1 MVDQDKS
8 HLHGRHVS
16 ENPLTPTVSSP
27 PDSPLLLGNLFN
39 RKKGKKMEYENIQR
53 NKPHYFFLNC
63 TPPLSFAVD
72 VVHSQAAVHF
82 CDGQGIN
89 TIKPTV
95 FQIEKQKE
103 TLLWFNE
110 KEASRLMHKWILPLC
125 FLSLRICIQPL
136 SPSVLIEKTN
146 IATLCSTP
154 WRKGKE
160 SQRKYIKILESNI
173 VMMTKM
179 MIFSQSTTPIS
190 ASQLFWS
197 QGCSICWN

>member
-27 PDSPLLLGNLFN
+27 PSPPDSLLLPGNLFN
-39 RKKGKKMEYENIQR
+39 RKKERKWNPKWTAL
-53 NKPHYFFLNC
+53 FFLNC
-63 TPPLSFAVD
+63 NPPLSFADD

-89 TIKPTV
+89 TIKPSV

-110 KEASRLMHKWILPLC
+110 KEASCLMHKWILPLC
-125 FLSLRICIQPL
+125 FLSLRICI
-136 SPSVLIEKTN
+136 N
-146 IATLCSTP
+146 
-154 WRKGKE
+154 
-160 SQRKYIKILESNI
+160 
-173 VMMTKM
+173 
-179 MIFSQSTTPIS
+179 STTFSIS
-190 ASQLFWS
+190 AYWENKHCYNVVQYSLEKRKRIS
-197 QGCSICWN
+197 KEIH